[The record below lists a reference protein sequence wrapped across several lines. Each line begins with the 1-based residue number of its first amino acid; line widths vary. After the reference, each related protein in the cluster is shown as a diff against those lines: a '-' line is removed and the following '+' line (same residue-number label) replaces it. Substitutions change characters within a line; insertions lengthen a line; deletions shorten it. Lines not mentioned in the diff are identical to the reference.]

1 MFCFLWYS
9 YSRLDF
15 VYSGRLRLL
24 VSALIF
30 FFLVH
35 RRDKKGVISMV
46 TSLHFLYYSRFALL
60 YACYDSL
67 SKVLISHGIR
77 VENPFGSFWN

>member
-24 VSALIF
+24 VSALI
-30 FFLVH
+30 LVH

-67 SKVLISHGIR
+67 SKVLSHGIR